1 MSHNRHIESIDFHI
15 ENTVSKLCSF
25 LMFPNVP
32 LWCKKFIVLNINY
45 QKMKYISKNIFSI
58 TNFLIK
64 LILIL
69 ISFSVTNN
77 FYSQTSASASIDR
90 NEIRIGEPIQLKL
103 SLSLSS
109 SNEKFIWPSFK
120 DTITKD
126 IEIIEFS
133 KIDTNQN
140 VIQQTFKISVY
151 DSGQFVLPP
160 IKFLNYSDTSK
171 FVQTNTI
178 LITVHTVPTDTS
190 ETSIK
195 DIKPIFE
202 EPFNFKWYMPLII
215 KSLIAILILAIII
228 YFIYKYFFKKKEIK
242 KEEKPKLP
250 PDVVALEKLQKIKEE
265 EIWKEGKIKEY
276 YSAVADTIRE
286 YLEGRYNI
294 QALEQTT
301 FETLQ
306 ALRFRAIANSSKE
319 KIKYILELS
328 DLVKFAKFIPVEND
342 HKEILQAAIDFVNET
357 KLEPS
362 VQTSNEPTQNSQQ

>member
-1 MSHNRHIESIDFHI
+1 
-15 ENTVSKLCSF
+15 
-25 LMFPNVP
+25 
-32 LWCKKFIVLNINY
+32 
-45 QKMKYISKNIFSI
+45 MKYISKNIFSI
-58 TNFLIK
+58 TNFLFK
-64 LILIL
+64 SILIL
-69 ISFSVTNN
+69 IFLSETNN

-126 IEIIEFS
+126 IEIIDFS
-133 KIDTNQN
+133 KVDTNQN
-140 VIQQTFKISVY
+140 IIQQTFKISVY

-195 DIKPIFE
+195 DIKPIFD

-306 ALRFRAIANSSKE
+306 ALRFKAIANTSKE

-362 VQTSNEPTQNSQQ
+362 VQPSNEPTQNSQQ

>member
-1 MSHNRHIESIDFHI
+1 LKH
-15 ENTVSKLCSF
+15 F
-25 LMFPNVP
+25 L
-32 LWCKKFIVLNINY
+32 
-45 QKMKYISKNIFSI
+45 FSI
-58 TNFLIK
+58 FIIS
-64 LILIL
+64 ILCL
-69 ISFSVTNN
+69 GFNT
-77 FYSQTSASASIDR
+77 YSQTSASASIDK
-90 NEIRIGEPIQLKL
+90 NEIRIGEPIELKL
-103 SLSLSS
+103 SLYLSS
-109 SNEKFIWPSFK
+109 SNEKFIWPSFN

-133 KIDTNQN
+133 KVDTNQN

-171 FVQTNTI
+171 FVQTNTL

-202 EPFNFKWYMPLII
+202 EPFKFKWYMPLII
-215 KSLIAILILAIII
+215 KSLIAILIFAIII
-228 YFIYKYFFKKKEIK
+228 YFVYKYFIKKKEIK

-250 PDVVALEKLQKIKEE
+250 PDVIALEKLQKIKEE

-306 ALRFRAIANSSKE
+306 ALKFRAIANSSKE

-328 DLVKFAKFIPVEND
+328 DLVKFAKFIPAEND
-342 HKEILQAAIDFVNET
+342 HIQIIQAAIDFVNET

-362 VQTSNEPTQNSQQ
+362 IQSTNQPTQNSQK